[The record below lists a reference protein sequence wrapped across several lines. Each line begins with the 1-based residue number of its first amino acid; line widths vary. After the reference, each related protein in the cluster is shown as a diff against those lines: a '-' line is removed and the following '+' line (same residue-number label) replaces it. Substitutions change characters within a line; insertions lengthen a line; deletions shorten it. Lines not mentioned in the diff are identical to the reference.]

1 MTTPSPPRLAAR
13 VCAVLALS
21 AAVAAPAVAGE
32 PAMLRLDGSGP
43 SYGSVV
49 DVPLPGGGSSPLV
62 PGRNQYTLA
71 RASGTARTTG
81 FAVDPLGA
89 LPVGVDYP
97 VDLQTAFDD
106 PAMWTEPYREAGW
119 LLYRSDDL
127 LAASADPGREAGALH
142 LAILQL
148 TGQSPLAPGAIGHP
162 DLEARA
168 DALRDLAAGRRL
180 PTAVGL
186 DAGGPDACPGQ
197 DLTVRVT
204 GSPGALVDLSVPPG
218 SGAVS
223 PPRVSL
229 DDAGTAEA
237 QVRPSAPGILSVS
250 AAMSTPLL
258 QRATRLPG
266 WSAPQSQLLLRSG
279 LLTVRAE
286 RRVVRCRL
294 GLLDPPPAETPGG
307 GAGTPAR
314 PPAPSPETR
323 PDSPKLGMRVERPP
337 HGEGRRD
344 PGLADHDHQPRRAGR
359 PERGGR
365 SAPGRRRG
373 GARRLRAPGN
383 GLDRARGLRPLA
395 PDDGS
400 RPLGGGPRPSGAGLA
415 AGERREEHDHHPPG
429 RRGRA
434 RALRRHVRGAPGGGG
449 RMTPGDGPVVTR
461 RAVGPPRGR
470 PGPMARADRRAF
482 CNCRPQGTTATTSPS
497 RPRRRETR

>member
-127 LAASADPGREAGALH
+127 LDASADPGREAGALH

-323 PDSPKLGMRVERPP
+323 PDSPKLGMRV
-337 HGEGRRD
+337 D
-344 PGLADHDHQPRRAGR
+344 APRTARAGGILAWR
-359 PERGGR
+359 ITITNRGARAARNVGVAQRLGAGVAALGASGPRGTAWTARAGSVRWLLTTVPAR
-365 SAPGRRRG
+365 SAVVLG
-373 GARRLRAPGN
+373 LRARVS
-383 GLDRARGLRPLA
+383 LRASGVRSTTTTLRA
-395 PDDGS
+395 
-400 RPLGGGPRPSGAGLA
+400 GGVARVRSAGTFAVRQA
-415 AGERREEHDHHPPG
+415 AAAE
-429 RRGRA
+429 
-434 RALRRHVRGAPGGGG
+434 
-449 RMTPGDGPVVTR
+449 
-461 RAVGPPRGR
+461 
-470 PGPMARADRRAF
+470 
-482 CNCRPQGTTATTSPS
+482 
-497 RPRRRETR
+497 